1 MIFVDGVEV
10 LKLPQRY
17 IIITLNCKNS
27 EINFKLA
34 DNAARKCS
42 YLALAR
48 SDSASLSLFPLTA
61 LAVTFEAQRC
71 QIGERERE
79 MGHANVPEWGVCP
92 P

>member
-42 YLALAR
+42 YL
-48 SDSASLSLFPLTA
+48 SPSLSPSLSFSLSVALLVPLTA
-61 LAVTFEAQRC
+61 LAVTFEAQ
-71 QIGERERE
+71 
-79 MGHANVPEWGVCP
+79 
-92 P
+92 